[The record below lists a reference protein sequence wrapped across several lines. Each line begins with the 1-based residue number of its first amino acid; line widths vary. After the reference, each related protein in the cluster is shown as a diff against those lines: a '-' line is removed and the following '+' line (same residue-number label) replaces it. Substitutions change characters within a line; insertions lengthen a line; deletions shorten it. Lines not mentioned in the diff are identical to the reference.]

1 MEGLEIFLIKNYIP
15 PPHQRC
21 AKKIRFSCIPS
32 TCGEAYDWS
41 PHVCLAPVW
50 GPMDGRQ
57 ECSFLPLNVSHLAIF
72 ALQLSALL
80 TRCDNDNL

>member
-1 MEGLEIFLIKNYIP
+1 MSTDIEGLEIFHIKSYSP
-15 PPHQRC
+15 PPIKGVQ
-21 AKKIRFSCIPS
+21 KKKVLMH
-32 TCGEAYDWS
+32 TYDWS

-57 ECSFLPLNVSHLAIF
+57 ECSFLPLTGSLLAIF